1 MPVKNKRRWW
11 WWMTMKTLFRI
22 SHPVCLL
29 AKEVDFPEGAIID
42 FIEQYKFIS
51 DHKLKM
57 WRRPST
63 SSTSLQSFPTSLPF
77 FSRASRF
84 PSLSFDEAF
93 WQNDFLRTLLWLDV
107 LAKFFDWS
115 GWCAYSGC
123 LRWHMCGKM
132 GIWRIL
138 SILWNKKLFSSS
150 TFQLVR
156 HFAGLQSLLSTLA
169 QVYWS

>member
-1 MPVKNKRRWW
+1 MKNKIRWW

-57 WRRPST
+57 WRHPST
-63 SSTSLQSFPTSLPF
+63 SSTSLQSFPTSLLS

-93 WQNDFLRTLLWLDV
+93 LLTKWFSQDSLMIGRAGKVLRLV
-107 LAKFFDWS
+107 RVMRI
-115 GWCAYSGC
+115 
-123 LRWHMCGKM
+123 LRVFKVTRGEM
-132 GIWRIL
+132 GIWWIL
-138 SILWNKKLFSSS
+138 SILWNKRLFSSS